1 MQRKQSYV
9 FTRTRFL
16 TSRGLLLTSFQI
28 SVVVLEN
35 EVMYGVQFDMPE
47 EALDPEFVIPF
58 GKAKIE
64 RTGESSLLSLDL
76 CTRTSLGLFISMIIN
91 DFNDLII
98 SFVVVIL

>member
-1 MQRKQSYV
+1 M
-9 FTRTRFL
+9 
-16 TSRGLLLTSFQI
+16 TSIRLLLISFI
-28 SVVVLEN
+28 TSVVVLEN

-76 CTRTSLGLFISMIIN
+76 CTRSSLGSFISMIIN

>member
-1 MQRKQSYV
+1 M
-9 FTRTRFL
+9 
-16 TSRGLLLTSFQI
+16 TSIRLLLISFI
-28 SVVVLEN
+28 TSVVVLEN

-76 CTRTSLGLFISMIIN
+76 CTRSSLGSFISMIIN

-98 SFVVVIL
+98 SCVVVTL

>member
-1 MQRKQSYV
+1 M
-9 FTRTRFL
+9 
-16 TSRGLLLTSFQI
+16 TSLRLLLISFTT

-76 CTRTSLGLFISMIIN
+76 CTRSSLGSLISMIIN

-98 SFVVVIL
+98 SFVVVTLQEVI

>member
-1 MQRKQSYV
+1 M
-9 FTRTRFL
+9 
-16 TSRGLLLTSFQI
+16 TSLRLLLISFTT

-76 CTRTSLGLFISMIIN
+76 CTRSSLGSFISMIIN

>member
-1 MQRKQSYV
+1 M
-9 FTRTRFL
+9 
-16 TSRGLLLTSFQI
+16 TSIRLLLISFI
-28 SVVVLEN
+28 TSVVVLEN
-35 EVMYGVQFDMPE
+35 EVMYGVQFDIPE

-76 CTRTSLGLFISMIIN
+76 CTRSSLGSFISMIIN

-98 SFVVVIL
+98 SFVVVVL

>member
-1 MQRKQSYV
+1 M
-9 FTRTRFL
+9 
-16 TSRGLLLTSFQI
+16 TSLRLLLISFTT

-76 CTRTSLGLFISMIIN
+76 CTRSSLGSFISVIIN

>member
-1 MQRKQSYV
+1 M
-9 FTRTRFL
+9 
-16 TSRGLLLTSFQI
+16 
-28 SVVVLEN
+28 VVLEN

-64 RTGESSLLSLDL
+64 RIGESSLLSLDL
-76 CTRTSLGLFISMIIN
+76 CTRSSLGSFISMIIN

-98 SFVVVIL
+98 SFVVVTLQEVI

>member
-1 MQRKQSYV
+1 M
-9 FTRTRFL
+9 
-16 TSRGLLLTSFQI
+16 TSIRLLLISFI
-28 SVVVLEN
+28 TSVVVLEN

-47 EALDPEFVIPF
+47 EALDPDFVIPF

-76 CTRTSLGLFISMIIN
+76 CTRSSLGSFISMIIN

>member
-1 MQRKQSYV
+1 M
-9 FTRTRFL
+9 
-16 TSRGLLLTSFQI
+16 TSLRLLLISFTT

-76 CTRTSLGLFISMIIN
+76 CTRSSLGSFISMIIN
-91 DFNDLII
+91 DFHDLII

>member
-1 MQRKQSYV
+1 M
-9 FTRTRFL
+9 
-16 TSRGLLLTSFQI
+16 TSLRLLLISFTT

-64 RTGESSLLSLDL
+64 RTGESSLFF
-76 CTRTSLGLFISMIIN
+76 LGL
-91 DFNDLII
+91 
-98 SFVVVIL
+98 VH

>member
-1 MQRKQSYV
+1 M
-9 FTRTRFL
+9 
-16 TSRGLLLTSFQI
+16 TSIRLLLISFTT

-76 CTRTSLGLFISMIIN
+76 CTRSSLGSFISMIIN

>member
-1 MQRKQSYV
+1 M
-9 FTRTRFL
+9 
-16 TSRGLLLTSFQI
+16 TSLRLLLISFTT

-64 RTGESSLLSLDL
+64 RTGESSLFSLDL
-76 CTRTSLGLFISMIIN
+76 CTRNSLGSFISMIIN

>member
-1 MQRKQSYV
+1 M
-9 FTRTRFL
+9 
-16 TSRGLLLTSFQI
+16 TSLRLLLISFTT

-64 RTGESSLLSLDL
+64 RTGESSLFSLDL
-76 CTRTSLGLFISMIIN
+76 CTRSSLGSFISMIIN

>member
-1 MQRKQSYV
+1 M
-9 FTRTRFL
+9 FNLTCFL
-16 TSRGLLLTSFQI
+16 TSLRLLLISFTT

-64 RTGESSLLSLDL
+64 RTGESSLLSLNL
-76 CTRTSLGLFISMIIN
+76 CTRSSLGSFISMIIN

>member
-1 MQRKQSYV
+1 M
-9 FTRTRFL
+9 
-16 TSRGLLLTSFQI
+16 TSIRLLLISFTT

-76 CTRTSLGLFISMIIN
+76 CTRSSLGSFISMIIN

-98 SFVVVIL
+98 SFVVVVL

>member
-1 MQRKQSYV
+1 M
-9 FTRTRFL
+9 
-16 TSRGLLLTSFQI
+16 
-28 SVVVLEN
+28 VVLEN

-64 RTGESSLLSLDL
+64 RTGESSLFYLDL
-76 CTRTSLGLFISMIIN
+76 CTRSSLGSFISMIIN
-91 DFNDLII
+91 DFHDLII